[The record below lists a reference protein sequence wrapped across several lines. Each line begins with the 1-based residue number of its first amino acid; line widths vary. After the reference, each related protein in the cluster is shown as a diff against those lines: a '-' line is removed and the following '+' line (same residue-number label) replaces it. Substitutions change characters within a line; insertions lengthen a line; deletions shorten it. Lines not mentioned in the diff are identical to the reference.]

1 MLIVFYMHLL
11 FYFFFEEFFFIY
23 LKGHRFNRKGSE
35 IAVLCYWNGL
45 KSRFFRVM
53 IDPEE
58 SRREKHINTVN
69 SVKVLW

>member
-53 IDPEE
+53 IFIQSQNNMVSKWFLSKEV
-58 SRREKHINTVN
+58 SQ
-69 SVKVLW
+69 